1 MLSPSESRRALALVT
16 AAAVADATQLA
27 SLGADAV
34 TAGVPE
40 VIAYYSLGSAALA
53 ADHYDDT
60 RLAAGA
66 RGRFTAEP
74 IIPDRAEKIR
84 RASLWAVKP
93 LFDSAIA
100 QTAESRIAE
109 VVQLEVARAHR
120 ETTLRNTQADPA
132 AVGWSRVARSNGCKF
147 CLMLAAK
154 GAIFKK
160 EATARFAAHENC
172 NCAAQAWFKGQSVGE
187 EASALQYLA
196 SERTRTAAEKA
207 RLRNYL
213 NGTFPDAPG

>member
-1 MLSPSESRRALALVT
+1 MLSPSEARRALVLVT
-16 AAAVADATQLA
+16 TAAVAEAVRLA
-27 SLGADAV
+27 PLGAEAV

-53 ADHYDDT
+53 ADHYDES

-74 IIPDRAEKIR
+74 VIPDRAEKIR
-84 RASLWAVKP
+84 RASLWAAKP
-93 LFDSAIA
+93 RFDATIA

-120 ETTLRNTQADPA
+120 ETTIQNAKIDPESL
-132 AVGWSRVARSNGCKF
+132 GWSRVTRADSCKF
-147 CLMLAAK
+147 CLMAAAK
-154 GAIFKK
+154 GAIYKT
-160 EATARFAAHENC
+160 EVSARFSAHTNC
-172 NCAAQAWFKGQSVGE
+172 NCAAQAWFKGQKVGP
-187 EASALQYLA
+187 EADVLQYLA
-196 SERTRTAAEKA
+196 SERERPAAEKA
-207 RLRNYL
+207 KLRNYL